1 MSINGKRCV
10 PLLDRLNRFDRG
22 ALLYPP
28 ITKKGGMAM
37 ITVSDFIQICIL
49 IVGLIDLVLKLIEH
63 DRDHR
68 Q

>member
-1 MSINGKRCV
+1 
-10 PLLDRLNRFDRG
+10 
-22 ALLYPP
+22 
-28 ITKKGGMAM
+28 M